1 MNQKFGDFFLRALIL
16 FGSWTAIAFTFN
28 IGW

>member
-1 MNQKFGDFFLRALIL
+1 MNQKFGDFFLRTLIL
-16 FGSWTAIAFTFN
+16 FGFWTAIAFTFN